1 MFMAEKDKKNVHP
14 EELTIEQQVENLFC
28 SDEFWDYFEK
38 HSDVDYSLEAILK
51 RNGVTDKKTI
61 AEMKEKSKRRRK
73 KYKKK

>member
-1 MFMAEKDKKNVHP
+1 MAKKDKKNP
-14 EELTIEQQVENLFC
+14 CQKEFTIEQQIENLLR

-51 RNGVTDKKTI
+51 RNGITDEKTI
-61 AEMKEKSKRRRK
+61 AEMKEKSERRRK